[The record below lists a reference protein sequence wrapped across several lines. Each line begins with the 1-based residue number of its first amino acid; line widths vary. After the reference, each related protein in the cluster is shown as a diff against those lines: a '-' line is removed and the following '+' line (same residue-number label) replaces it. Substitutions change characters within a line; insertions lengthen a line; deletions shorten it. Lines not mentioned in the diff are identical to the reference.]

1 MALTLA
7 PSDVLAGL
15 ALVLSAYA
23 TWKTV
28 RFNERQKS
36 LIDSQERLNKR
47 LLEKEDQE
55 SMEEKQ
61 ADLGATFIKLG
72 STKYR
77 LKIWNKGKAAAHD
90 VQLEFPD
97 GNDCVIEDDIQS
109 KFPLEVL
116 EPFQA
121 VELIAAVGMD
131 TKRKHTIKIRW
142 SDAHEVSNEKLVYP
156 TL

>member
-1 MALTLA
+1 MAISLT
-7 PSDVLAGL
+7 PTDVLACL
-15 ALVLSAYA
+15 ALALSAYA

-28 RFNERQKS
+28 RFNERQKT
-36 LIDSQERLNKR
+36 LIEIQEQLNKR

-55 SMEEKQ
+55 SKEEKQ

-77 LKIWNKGKAAAHD
+77 LKIWNKGKAAARN
-90 VQLEFPD
+90 VRLEFPE
-97 GNDCVIEDDIQS
+97 GNDCVIEDDIAS

-116 EPFQA
+116 EQFQS

-131 TKRKHTIKIRW
+131 TKRKHTIKLRW
-142 SDAHEVSNEKLVYP
+142 ADKYNETNEKLVYP
-156 TL
+156 TI

>member
-1 MALTLA
+1 M
-7 PSDVLAGL
+7 SDVLAGL
-15 ALVLSAYA
+15 ALALSAYA

-28 RFNERQKS
+28 RFNERQRN
-36 LIDSQERLNKR
+36 LIEIQERLNRR

-55 SMEEKQ
+55 TEEEKQ
-61 ADLGATFIKLG
+61 ANLGATFVKLG
-72 STKYR
+72 STKYC
-77 LKIWNKGKAAAHD
+77 LNIWNRGKAAAHY

-116 EPFQA
+116 EPFQS
-121 VELIAAVGMD
+121 VELIAAVGMN
-131 TKRKHTIKIRW
+131 TKRKHTIRICW
-142 SDAHEVSNEKLVYP
+142 SDAHSAANEKLVYP

>member
-1 MALTLA
+1 MPYTFA

-15 ALVLSAYA
+15 ALALSAYA

-28 RFNERQKS
+28 RFNERQKT
-36 LIDSQERLNKR
+36 LIDSQERLNQR
-47 LLEKEDQE
+47 LLEREDQE
-55 SMEEKQ
+55 SREEKQ
-61 ADLGATFIKLG
+61 ADLGANFIKLG

-77 LKIWNKGKAAAHD
+77 LKIWNRGKAAAHH
-90 VQLEFPD
+90 VQLEFPE
-97 GNDCVIEDDIQS
+97 GNDCIIEDDIQS

-116 EPFQA
+116 EPSQA
-121 VELIAAVGMD
+121 VELIAAVGMS

-142 SDAHEVSNEKLVYP
+142 SDAHNAANEKLVYP

>member
-1 MALTLA
+1 MAISLTTT
-7 PSDVLAGL
+7 DVLACL
-15 ALVLSAYA
+15 ALALSAYA

-28 RFNERQKS
+28 RFNERQKT
-36 LIDSQERLNKR
+36 LIESQEQLNKR

-55 SMEEKQ
+55 SRGEKQ
-61 ADLGATFIKLG
+61 ADLGATFVKLG

-77 LKIWNKGKAAAHD
+77 LKIWNKGKAAALNVH
-90 VQLEFPD
+90 LEFPE

-116 EPFQA
+116 EPFQS

-131 TKRKHTIKIRW
+131 TKRKHTIKLRW
-142 SDAHEVSNEKLVYP
+142 ADKYSEINEKLVYP
-156 TL
+156 TI